1 MELSLEVIFL
11 IGHILG
17 MADSLRVEGRAPWS
31 HVVPL
36 YSGALWGPQSQE
48 NLMSFASAFY
58 RPFIRFSWRPYVGAF
73 PVAQMVKNPPA
84 SAGEAKDKG
93 SIPGS
98 GRSPGEGN
106 GNLLQYS
113 YLENSMDRGAWW
125 ATVHGVAKSQ
135 IWLIMHAHDMT
146 CHDRNAYVKGLF
158 WNLTEILNVKGLE

>member
-113 YLENSMDRGAWW
+113 CLGNIMDREAWQ
-125 ATVHGVAKSQ
+125 ATAYGITRVK
-135 IWLIMHAHDMT
+135 HDLAT
-146 CHDRNAYVKGLF
+146 KQKLRSIHFKLLYNFSRWHWIVLS
-158 WNLTEILNVKGLE
+158 LNY